1 MTMKELEDFI
11 YEKYY
16 RRLGFPEENSF
27 YSMKDQK
34 KILKLFATKLTEKYL
49 ILVILKNTI
58 NLI

>member
-34 KILKLFATKLTEKYL
+34 KNSKI
-49 ILVILKNTI
+49 VCN
-58 NLI
+58 